1 MLLKDVFFKLIDL
14 PFRLRNLLR
23 RRWKK
28 LSLFSNSSYQS
39 DSEVTFYELAVREI
53 ISRRRSFYR
62 FRRFFD
68 YREILE
74 HVDYELGLA
83 YLRKIQSISPIMLEQ
98 YSGFKANDV
107 LGKPRTYQF
116 PMVGRTSPTTLRYVS
131 VAAEIE
137 RLFPNKDIKKVVEIG
152 AGYGGQALILRKTL
166 NFLSYSIFDLPNVQ
180 ILIAKYLSAHEVD
193 NVTFPDVHEL
203 DSLSSDLVIS
213 NYAFSELP
221 RNLQEIYL
229 NRILRYSKNGYLLMN
244 SGRSNLTGRSIGK
257 LSVQE
262 ITEAIPNVEI
272 LDEEPL
278 TGPDNYLLIWKSPK

>member
-1 MLLKDVFFKLIDL
+1 
-14 PFRLRNLLR
+14 
-23 RRWKK
+23 
-28 LSLFSNSSYQS
+28 
-39 DSEVTFYELAVREI
+39 
-53 ISRRRSFYR
+53 
-62 FRRFFD
+62 
-68 YREILE
+68 
-74 HVDYELGLA
+74 
-83 YLRKIQSISPIMLEQ
+83 
-98 YSGFKANDV
+98 
-107 LGKPRTYQF
+107 
-116 PMVGRTSPTTLRYVS
+116 
-131 VAAEIE
+131 
-137 RLFPNKDIKKVVEIG
+137 
-152 AGYGGQALILRKTL
+152 
-166 NFLSYSIFDLPNVQ
+166 LSYSIFDLPNVQ

>member
-14 PFRLRNLLR
+14 PFRLRNSLR

-39 DSEVTFYELAVREI
+39 DSEVTFYESAVRGI
-53 ISRRRSFYR
+53 IRRRKSFYR
-62 FRRFFD
+62 FRRIFD

-74 HVDYELGLA
+74 HVDYGLGLA
-83 YLRKIQSISPIMLEQ
+83 YLRKIQSISPKMLEQ

-107 LGKPRTYQF
+107 FGKPRTYQF
-116 PMVGRTSPTTLRYVS
+116 PMVGKTSPTTLRYVS

-137 RLFPNKDIKKVVEIG
+137 RLFPDQDIKQVVEIG
-152 AGYGGQALILRKTL
+152 AGYGGQALILKKTI
-166 NFLSYSIFDLPNVQ
+166 NFSSYSIFDLPNVQ
-180 ILIAKYLSAHEVD
+180 ILIEKYLSAQEIE
-193 NVTFPDVHEL
+193 NVTFPDVHNL

-221 RNLQEIYL
+221 RNLQEVYL
-229 NRILRYSKNGYLLMN
+229 NRVLKHSKNGYLLMN

-257 LSVQE
+257 LSIQE
-262 ITEAIPNVEI
+262 IREAIPNIEV